1 MSATTIKSFSWLWI
15 ATLLTATVGVS
26 VQQIYCYCVGKTS
39 VSLFQAEDACAA
51 EKEAKI
57 LECCQKN
64 LETKATKSCCELPSP
79 SSEKSGCTKKTTKFF
94 QLKTEFTVGDKQ
106 FDSLS
111 GVEFLALVPVIE
123 YFYIPPFDLHLAAG
137 FHPFAQPPPP
147 LSGRMICV
155 RQGVF
160 RC

>member
-64 LETKATKSCCELPSP
+64 LERKRRKSVLPTAFP
-79 SSEKSGCTKKTTKFF
+79 FLRKKR
-94 QLKTEFTVGDKQ
+94 L
-106 FDSLS
+106 
-111 GVEFLALVPVIE
+111 
-123 YFYIPPFDLHLAAG
+123 Y
-137 FHPFAQPPPP
+137 
-147 LSGRMICV
+147 
-155 RQGVF
+155 
-160 RC
+160 